1 MFTQKIKN
9 VIVDF
14 GNATAAHKTRSI
26 MLGLLAVFILPLVV
40 IAQPAS
46 ASSSCLTNR
55 VCVYQ
60 HSNFGGISQSF
71 TFTSYPS
78 CRNLTTLDNIGSSL
92 DNTTYHTVRYYAGA
106 NCNNL
111 TLYITDGP
119 SGYRTNL
126 ANDCAENQS
135 GFCANMNDKISSFQ
149 IF

>member
-1 MFTQKIKN
+1 MFMQKITK
-9 VIVDF
+9 VIMGLSKATSEHKGRSVLF
-14 GNATAAHKTRSI
+14 GVF
-26 MLGLLAVFILPLVV
+26 AVFVLPLVA

-78 CRNLTTLDNIGSSL
+78 CRNLTSLDNIGSSL
-92 DNTTYHTVRYYAGA
+92 DNKTYHTVRYYAGPS
-106 NCNNL
+106 CNNL
-111 TLYITDGP
+111 THYITDGP
-119 SGYRTNL
+119 GGYRTNL
-126 ANDCAENQS
+126 ANDCAENQQ
-135 GFCANMNDKISSFQ
+135 GYCAHMNDKISSFQ